1 MFSNLVD
8 SRDILFYQ
16 TNEVGFRLT
25 SEEHRHIDIPVQ
37 GVDPSKF
44 PEKAKLSLPTTAQ
57 LTSGDF
63 ISAILILIAY
73 KTVFGKIEH
82 IGDCAF
88 RDRQQQFRHC
98 WATVR
103 AQRTIKQAI
112 TSTV

>member
-1 MFSNLVD
+1 MVTIIPEFKWGPTARQMFSNLVD
-8 SRDILFYQ
+8 PRDILFYQ
-16 TNEVGFRLT
+16 TNEVGFTLT
-25 SEEHRHIDIPVQ
+25 SEQHRHIDIPVQ

-88 RDRQQQFRHC
+88 RDR
-98 WATVR
+98 
-103 AQRTIKQAI
+103 
-112 TSTV
+112 